1 LVIRS
6 ATTADHAAIRAVVAA
21 AFERDD
27 EARMVDEARA
37 AGAALVELV
46 AEEDGEIV
54 GHVRFNRMTAP
65 PGRRIAGLAPLSV
78 RPDRQ
83 RRGIG
88 EALTRAGLE
97 ALRALGAEACVV
109 LGHPDYYPRFGF
121 STAAAARVI
130 SPYAASPAFMALEL
144 TPGALT
150 EAVELGYPAA
160 FG

>member
-1 LVIRS
+1 MIRL
-6 ATTADHAAIRAVVAA
+6 ATAADHAAIHAVVAA

-46 AEEDGEIV
+46 AVDGGEIV
-54 GHVRFNRMTAP
+54 GHVLFNRMTAP

-83 RRGIG
+83 RQGVG
-88 EALTRAGLE
+88 DALTRAGLD
-97 ALRALGAEACVV
+97 ALRAQGVEACVV

-121 STAAAARVI
+121 RTAAAARVI
-130 SPYAASPAFMALEL
+130 SPYAGSPAFMALEL
-144 TPGALT
+144 TPGALAA
-150 EAVELGYPAA
+150 AVEVGYPAA